1 VLSCTLSRC
10 DGTDENFNDPG
21 CDPESFSTIQ
31 LCAQTEQVA
40 SSAHIET
47 SQEFAARVT
56 PLEKIEFDAATK
68 AFDEH
73 RYADS
78 CVIQISAKRATG

>member
-1 VLSCTLSRC
+1 MRRMKT
-10 DGTDENFNDPG
+10 
-21 CDPESFSTIQ
+21 STILAAILGFLAPIQ
-31 LCAQTEQVA
+31 LCAQTKQVA
-40 SSAHIET
+40 PSARIET